1 MADPAGAPLPIV
13 GNVEGVQILGAVTK
27 SGISGVVLQH
37 FSLMALQAEFI
48 VTGTGIV
55 GVVDGFWI
63 SAFQH
68 TEMVRTMGIMTR
80 FALPLLDRSVQE
92 LLPLQLLLYVV
103 QRRFSEGVCAVTAKA
118 GALFIEGKQS
128 LGSGEVTCMTVAAP
142 GLLLDRLMGNFGI
155 GQFIADVLM
164 TPDTEIRHLFLQEH
178 DDRRAMWIVAGRA
191 GTGLYRSMG
200 ERGAVHGRGEVR
212 VALKAQISHGPL
224 EEPLLIGLM
233 RVVAFGAGTYGS
245 RAVHELPLQR
255 GAIVA
260 SQAEWAQVFI
270 RLQQKTPVGTVRFVA
285 GKTIAILNRR
295 VHESLISQ
303 VGVARLA
310 ERSALGRQFET
321 VPLLLGWML
330 LDPLNMAGE
339 AITTSYRRMQL
350 FEGGNVGVTGGTHA
364 GVGPGYAGREKKESG
379 KRT

>member
-1 MADPAGAPLPIV
+1 MRLMADPAGAPLPVV
-13 GNVEGVQILGAVTK
+13 GNVEGVQIPGTVTK

-37 FSLMALQAEFI
+37 FSLMALQAEFV
-48 VTGTGIV
+48 VTGTAIV

-63 SAFQH
+63 GALQH

-80 FALPLLDRSVQE
+80 FALPLLDRSVEE

-103 QRRFSEGVCAVTAKA
+103 QGRFSEGVCAVTAKA

-128 LGSGEVTCMTVAAP
+128 LGSGVVTCMAVAAP

-164 TPDTEIRHLFLQEH
+164 TPDTEIRHLFLQKH

-245 RAVHELPLQR
+245 RAVHELPLQ
-255 GAIVA
+255 
-260 SQAEWAQVFI
+260 
-270 RLQQKTPVGTVRFVA
+270 
-285 GKTIAILNRR
+285 
-295 VHESLISQ
+295 
-303 VGVARLA
+303 
-310 ERSALGRQFET
+310 
-321 VPLLLGWML
+321 
-330 LDPLNMAGE
+330 
-339 AITTSYRRMQL
+339 
-350 FEGGNVGVTGGTHA
+350 
-364 GVGPGYAGREKKESG
+364 
-379 KRT
+379 